1 MKLKGA
7 MALFMP
13 DYHLEWILRTDASNT
28 GYGGVLYQ
36 VPITDEGVKEYQP
49 LKFISKKWSD
59 AATRWDTYSQ
69 ECYGIFACVKECD
82 YLLRGKPFIIET
94 DHNNLRW
101 M

>member
-1 MKLKGA
+1 MTSSTFNWNDSTWTEDYHSIFENFKLKLKGA

-36 VPITDEGVKEYQP
+36 VLITDEGVKEYQP

-69 ECYGIFACVKECD
+69 ECYGIFA
-82 YLLRGKPFIIET
+82 
-94 DHNNLRW
+94 
-101 M
+101 